1 MNYPRYL
8 KSKILKALEASPVV
22 LLTGGRQTGKTTLV
36 KELAI
41 EQGCQFVTLDN
52 LRFLNSARE
61 DPMGLLEQYPSPLII
76 DEIQRV
82 PELALPIK
90 LKVDENRSPGMYI
103 LTGSSN
109 PLVAP
114 RLNDS
119 LAGRMF
125 ILHLWPLSQAEL
137 RSVQPPFLQML
148 FSSKWAPGKY
158 DRWNKEEMIYTLLKG
173 GYPSVQNFPS
183 DLREDW
189 FNNHL
194 RTLLERDIQ
203 DLAQIRKLEE
213 LPNLLQILANRSSSL
228 LNISELSRTIQIPH
242 TTLNFYFTLLE
253 ALFLIM
259 RQPGWHKN
267 PTKKITKSPKIYG
280 VDSGMMAFLIG
291 ADEKRLLSEPSLLG
305 RLLETFIVVEIE
317 KLMGWSSLRLQSYH
331 YRTTSGIEVDLVLE
345 NRAGELVGIEIKSG
359 ETIQSDDFKGLR
371 YLKEEMGSSFIRG
384 IVLYPGNDI
393 IPFGENL
400 YALPISSLF
409 SNH

>member
-1 MNYPRYL
+1 MTYPRHL
-8 KSKILKALEASPVV
+8 KSKILRFLEASPVV
-22 LLTGGRQTGKTTLV
+22 LLTGGRQTGKTTLI
-36 KELAI
+36 KEIAAEKKCEFI
-41 EQGCQFVTLDN
+41 SLDN
-52 LRFLNSARE
+52 LRFLSSARQ

-90 LKVDENRSPGMYI
+90 LKVDENRTPGMYL

-137 RSVQPPFLQML
+137 RSSQPQFLELL
-148 FSSKWAPGKY
+148 FSPKWTPGKY
-158 DRWNKEEMIYTLLKG
+158 ERWSKDEMIFTLLKG
-173 GYPSVQNFPS
+173 GYPSVQTFPL
-183 DLREDW
+183 DLREEW

-203 DLAQIRKLEE
+203 DLAQIKKLDE
-213 LPNLLQILANRSSSL
+213 LPNLLQLLAHRSGSL
-228 LNISELSRTIQIPH
+228 LNLAEISRTIGIPQS
-242 TTLNFYFTLLE
+242 TLSLYFTLLE
-253 ALFLIM
+253 ALFLII

-267 PTKKITKSPKIYG
+267 PTKKMTKSPKLYG
-280 VDSGMMAFLIG
+280 MDSGMIAYLMGI
-291 ADEKRLLSEPSLLG
+291 DKKRLLSDPSLLG
-305 RLLETFIVVEIE
+305 RLLETFVVIEIE

-331 YRTTSGIEVDLVLE
+331 YRTATGIEVDLILE

-359 ETIQSDDFKGLR
+359 ETIHSDDFKGLR
-371 YLKEEMGSSFIRG
+371 HLKEEMGSSFIRG

-393 IPFGENL
+393 VSFGENL
-400 YALPISSLF
+400 YALPMSSLW
-409 SNH
+409 SN